1 MNSSDLNNFIPVPVS
16 LQKTF
21 FRYWVEFLRPIHH
34 LSPAEMQILACLL
47 RERYFLSKK
56 VKDDAILDNVVFS
69 TEIRKKILAECD
81 ISNVFLS
88 TKLGKFRK
96 EGIIIN
102 GRINPKLIPNLK
114 EEQGNFKLLLFF
126 KFKEDEENKTETQ
139 EKKGSVPASGKTTRN
154 TRKKG

>member
-1 MNSSDLNNFIPVPVS
+1 MESSDLNNFIKVPVS
-16 LQKTF
+16 LQTSF

-56 VKDDAILDNVVFS
+56 VTDPAILDSVVFS
-69 TEIRKKILAECD
+69 TEIRKKILAECE

-96 EGIIIN
+96 EGIIKD
-102 GRINPKLIPNLK
+102 GRIHPKLIPNLK
-114 EEQGNFKLLLFF
+114 EEKGNFKLLLFF
-126 KFKEDEENKTETQ
+126 SFTDENKDES
-139 EKKGSVPASGKTTRN
+139 KGEERGVSKGRKATRN